1 MRLRLVG
8 FKVCRYSRQVPLILA
23 TFSRSVH
30 VEHRSCTRTQRPYY
44 VLRTYIRKLYT
55 QPSKNAGAN
64 TLKARVLAVRKMLDE
79 EVQEHLENKSR
90 LNNAEDSLKRS
101 RGRNVQLAAEGKE
114 LQATVD
120 RRNKD
125 FPENPIPLN

>member
-1 MRLRLVG
+1 MV
-8 FKVCRYSRQVPLILA
+8 FKVCSFSRQVPLILA

-79 EVQEHLENKSR
+79 EVQEHLEKKSR
-90 LNNAEDSLKRS
+90 LNNAEDSGGKR
-101 RGRNVQLAAEGKE
+101 AAG
-114 LQATVD
+114 D
-120 RRNKD
+120 RRQTEQGLPREPNT
-125 FPENPIPLN
+125 P